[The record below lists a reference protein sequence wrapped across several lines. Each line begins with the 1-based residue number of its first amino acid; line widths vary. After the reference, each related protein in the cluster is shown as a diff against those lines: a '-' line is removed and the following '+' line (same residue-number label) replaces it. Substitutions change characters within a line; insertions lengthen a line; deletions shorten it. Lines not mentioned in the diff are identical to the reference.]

1 MNCRGA
7 IFKKVLLLILFCI
20 VLCNDALFC
29 QETNSDFNSSTSYH
43 NQLVYNRFL
52 IHPAFSLVR
61 ENKSYVN
68 ILHQNQYATFNDNN
82 QNYFLG
88 FGNKL
93 NDNTAMGIGI
103 YTNRAGVM
111 QEFGI
116 NANYAT
122 SVQLGRNSDLSFGT
136 NITYLNAG
144 IDKNR
149 IIASENDPEILD
161 ARKETRLALQPGAVL
176 SIGQVDFGLYAQDLV
191 SYNQTTNSV
200 ITNFSD
206 KTLKASLQYTHELDA
221 RRGLFTNGR
230 IMPLLQVHRDEEEN
244 FSIAGSVLLDLPDYG
259 WLQSTF
265 DDRYGLSVGLGF
277 NLGKKMTLGYVF
289 EKNFLKYGASLGWNH
304 ELSLAYTFKN
314 DFGDT
319 RKPIVNSTYRKPT
332 TTKKRKSDPIVKNYE
347 KEIKKLKAEIQ
358 RRDHDIKLSDQQY
371 SEVIDDYTDKEGSGN
386 DMLRLAS
393 SNDGSSNSNCECQS
407 SLAYQNHLFLKELL
421 RSRYAKNDDSKDHII
436 NLTVNTGDADKSG
449 KNDGC
454 QNTLAN
460 ENRLILDGLILR
472 QDSLESA
479 NKREIDKR
487 FDMLVRILKDEI
499 KQSMK
504 TDLQKLNTEQYE
516 TAVAD
521 VQEKTIYRINNAE
534 NKEYNKLPIENKDY
548 AKLPI
553 RMEQQSG
560 IAGVKT
566 GYYLIANVY
575 KNKENVDSFISD
587 LKHKGISAKQFFN
600 KENGLYYVYLAD
612 YNKKN
617 DAEMAY
623 TTDLDGKYLNEKWI
637 MKVNNNAATAEN
649 LYEDGDELIDRFE

>member
-1 MNCRGA
+1 
-7 IFKKVLLLILFCI
+7 
-20 VLCNDALFC
+20 
-29 QETNSDFNSSTSYH
+29 
-43 NQLVYNRFL
+43 L

-88 FGNKL
+88 YGNKL
-93 NDNTAMGIGI
+93 NDHTAMGIGV

-111 QEFGI
+111 QEFGL

-122 SVQLGRNSDLSFGT
+122 SVQLGRNSNFSFGA
-136 NITYLNAG
+136 NLIYLNAG

-161 ARKETRLALQPGAVL
+161 ARKETKLAFQPGVVL
-176 SIGQVDFGLYAQDLV
+176 SLGQIDIGVYAQDLI

-200 ITNFSD
+200 ITDFSD

-221 RRGLFTNGR
+221 KRGLFTNAR
-230 IMPLLQVHRDEEEN
+230 IMPLVQVHRTEEAD
-244 FSIAGSVLLDLPDYG
+244 FSFAGSVLLDLPDYG
-259 WLQSTF
+259 WLQSTL

-289 EKNFLKYGASLGWNH
+289 EKNFFKYGASLGWNH

-314 DFGDT
+314 DFPNT
-319 RKPIVNSTYRKPT
+319 RRPIVNSTYRKPT
-332 TTKKRKSDPIVKNYE
+332 RSKKRKSDPVVKNYE
-347 KEIKKLKAEIQ
+347 QEIKKLKAQIK
-358 RRDHDIKLSDQQY
+358 RRDEAINTGYQQD
-371 SEVIDDYTDKEGSGN
+371 SEVIEEYAVKVGSGN
-386 DMLRLAS
+386 EMLRLGS
-393 SNDGSSNSNCECQS
+393 GSDSNNNSNCECQS
-407 SLAYQNHLFLKELL
+407 ALAYQNHLLLKELVKNQYT
-421 RSRYAKNDDSKDHII
+421 RNEYAKNEDAKDHII
-436 NLTVNTGDADKSG
+436 NLTVNTANADKD
-449 KNDGC
+449 DGC
-454 QNTLAN
+454 QNTLAY

-472 QDSLESA
+472 QDSLETA

-487 FDMLVRILKDEI
+487 FDMLVRIIKDEV
-499 KQSMK
+499 KQNMK
-504 TDLQKLNTEQYE
+504 TDLQKLNNEQYE

-521 VQEKTIYRINNAE
+521 IQEKTVYRINNAE
-534 NKEYNKLPIENKDY
+534 NKNY

-553 RMEQQSG
+553 RMEEQSG
-560 IAGVKT
+560 IAGVKN

-575 KNKENVDSFISD
+575 KNKENVDSFIND
-587 LKHKGISAKQFFN
+587 LEHKGIKAKQFFN

-617 DAEMAY
+617 DAETAY
-623 TTDLDGKYLNEKWI
+623 TTDLDGKYQKEKWI
-637 MKVNNNAATAEN
+637 MKVYGNTGTADN
-649 LYEDGDELIDRFE
+649 LYEDEDQLNDRLE

>member
-1 MNCRGA
+1 
-7 IFKKVLLLILFCI
+7 
-20 VLCNDALFC
+20 
-29 QETNSDFNSSTSYH
+29 
-43 NQLVYNRFL
+43 
-52 IHPAFSLVR
+52 
-61 ENKSYVN
+61 
-68 ILHQNQYATFNDNN
+68 
-82 QNYFLG
+82 
-88 FGNKL
+88 
-93 NDNTAMGIGI
+93 
-103 YTNRAGVM
+103 
-111 QEFGI
+111 
-116 NANYAT
+116 
-122 SVQLGRNSDLSFGT
+122 
-136 NITYLNAG
+136 
-144 IDKNR
+144 
-149 IIASENDPEILD
+149 
-161 ARKETRLALQPGAVL
+161 
-176 SIGQVDFGLYAQDLV
+176 
-191 SYNQTTNSV
+191 
-200 ITNFSD
+200 
-206 KTLKASLQYTHELDA
+206 
-221 RRGLFTNGR
+221 
-230 IMPLLQVHRDEEEN
+230 
-244 FSIAGSVLLDLPDYG
+244 
-259 WLQSTF
+259 
-265 DDRYGLSVGLGF
+265 
-277 NLGKKMTLGYVF
+277 MTLGYVF

-407 SLAYQNHLFLKELL
+407 SLAYQNHLLLKELL

-460 ENRLILDGLILR
+460 ENR
-472 QDSLESA
+472 S
-479 NKREIDKR
+479 
-487 FDMLVRILKDEI
+487 
-499 KQSMK
+499 
-504 TDLQKLNTEQYE
+504 
-516 TAVAD
+516 D

>member
-1 MNCRGA
+1 
-7 IFKKVLLLILFCI
+7 
-20 VLCNDALFC
+20 
-29 QETNSDFNSSTSYH
+29 
-43 NQLVYNRFL
+43 
-52 IHPAFSLVR
+52 
-61 ENKSYVN
+61 
-68 ILHQNQYATFNDNN
+68 
-82 QNYFLG
+82 
-88 FGNKL
+88 
-93 NDNTAMGIGI
+93 
-103 YTNRAGVM
+103 
-111 QEFGI
+111 
-116 NANYAT
+116 
-122 SVQLGRNSDLSFGT
+122 
-136 NITYLNAG
+136 
-144 IDKNR
+144 
-149 IIASENDPEILD
+149 
-161 ARKETRLALQPGAVL
+161 
-176 SIGQVDFGLYAQDLV
+176 
-191 SYNQTTNSV
+191 
-200 ITNFSD
+200 
-206 KTLKASLQYTHELDA
+206 
-221 RRGLFTNGR
+221 
-230 IMPLLQVHRDEEEN
+230 MPLLQVHRDEEEN

-407 SLAYQNHLFLKELL
+407 SLAYQNHLLLKELL

-479 NKREIDKR
+479 NKREIEKR

-499 KQSMK
+499 KQSMQ